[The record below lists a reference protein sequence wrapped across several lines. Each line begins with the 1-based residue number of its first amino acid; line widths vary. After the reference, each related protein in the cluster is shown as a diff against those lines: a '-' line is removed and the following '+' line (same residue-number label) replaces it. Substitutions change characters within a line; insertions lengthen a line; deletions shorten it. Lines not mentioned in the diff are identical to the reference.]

1 MTKTKILCLHGL
13 GTNAIIMYD
22 QMKTIIDN
30 NSWYIHDE
38 TISNNMYINPNAKLE
53 FHFINSPNEINQD
66 EYYLVDKE
74 VQHYYKNHKYYYW
87 YNFINCNYNKKKK
100 LYKKYFIKSLEYLKK
115 NNIQDYDIV
124 IGFSQG
130 AVIAS
135 LCVQNNLMTNAVMI
149 CSPYCLQKK
158 YYEKFNNDHNILHVI
173 GSKDTIN
180 KSSLLNI
187 LSNDSIDVYNIMN
200 KLYEGCHQ
208 KSIFDGGHV
217 IPRINKL
224 APHEQKSANDII
236 EFINNIKT
244 PIKKILIVNRGMSAL
259 KFIHSFNNQTINKKP
274 KLYGFAT
281 PNDLKSGFTYLKYLD
296 NIIKEDDDIYMNINK
311 IIETCKKYN
320 IDAVFPGWGYLSE
333 RSDFVEELEKNNI
346 IFMGPSAYTINQLGN
361 KINSMIIAQ
370 KLNVPLLEWS
380 GENPLNTLN
389 LAKEAIKR
397 ISLPAIMKHAD
408 GGGGKGIRIINNINE
423 VENAYNEVYKE
434 MNCSKETASIF
445 IMGLATNCR
454 HVEIQLLGDGD
465 DVIHLYGRDCTLQRR
480 NQKLIEEGPIIV
492 LNDRDKKIIE
502 DSAVKLAK
510 AVKYKGFGTAEFLYE
525 PDTSRITFLE
535 INTRIQVEH
544 VVSELLTGINIPYTL
559 YLISSGY
566 KLKDIIKNDITT
578 NGHVI
583 TARICAEN
591 PFNNFSPS
599 NGKINSIFLPSIP
612 NTWGYTSLVQ
622 GNIVNNIDSQFGHV
636 FAWGKNRI
644 EAIDRMIEYLD
655 KMKIVSDVYHTGSFL
670 KLILKNDKFRNNKYH
685 TQWLHSN
692 LVNQFNTNE
701 IDDLNFI
708 GAIVLGYKK
717 WTIINNEFNDLIKR
731 GHKPVKI
738 NKINL
743 KIPSINNSYEVNS
756 YNFINLNI
764 NNSKF
769 RISSN
774 NACVDFEIYQT
785 DKLSKFNI
793 VIMDKIFD
801 IDLIHLDD
809 SRLKFI
815 LNDKF
820 IEFVYMVDP
829 RYIIA
834 TTSGKITNIYNGEK
848 NNSWY
853 EMEAMKMIIKIP
865 IVGKNVKLTVQIGQN
880 IREGDQIGTKDPEN
894 KNEIINKNIDFP
906 NWIKSFPE
914 ETIQIS
920 KPIKITK
927 TDENRETKYNMLNT
941 SSIEKFISYF
951 NADKIKQLNYKN
963 NEVIKIKYSE
973 NNLLANKSSI
983 MGFKLTKSGFR
994 FVVIINDILNERG
1007 SFGKDDCIKFQKY
1020 SEYARNRKYPRLF
1033 IVASSGAKLDY
1044 HYNSDIYKLLRFDSS
1059 DKIFYINKEIYKK
1072 NNLIDEFEIDEY
1084 SKTEYKIKRIKN
1096 YGPTNL
1102 DGAALMAKE
1111 TVLSYNDGF
1120 TLTYV
1125 TGDYAVGIGAYLC
1138 RLGHRLIQKKS
1149 SSLLLTGNRALNKL
1163 LGKELYGS
1171 NIEIGGPEIMGSN
1184 GVSHMIVD
1192 TDEEAVNNMLYW
1204 TELYSSK
1211 TKKVTDIFVKPSNN
1225 TYIFQNILDKVIDN
1239 NTWMETMKDY
1249 GKTIIS
1255 GRARINKKAYGIIYS
1270 SSNNCEKIIPVDPGN
1285 LLSSSTTEI
1294 QVSSVLFPDSSYKM
1308 AQTIND
1314 VNREGLP
1321 LLMLMNARGF
1331 SGGTRDMYNEIL
1343 KFGSMIVENLTY
1355 FKQNIYIYVL
1365 PDSQIRGGSMVV
1377 MSKAINPNIRF
1388 ICDPSSNVNILEP
1401 DAGYEIIMANKL
1413 KDFTKDQIMALCKL
1427 HDNVSDEVIGID
1439 GNPLFEIIKLDDLR
1453 HIL

>member
-1 MTKTKILCLHGL
+1 MTKTKILCLHGR
-13 GTNAIIMYD
+13 GTSAAIMYN

-38 TISNNMYINPNAKLE
+38 TISNNTYNNPNAKLE
-53 FHFINSPNEINQD
+53 FHFINAPYEIPQD
-66 EYYLVDKE
+66 ENYLVDKDIK
-74 VQHYYKNHKYYYW
+74 QFYKNYKYYYW
-87 YNFINCNYNKKKK
+87 YNFKGCYDIKEKKK
-100 LYKKYFIKSLEYLKK
+100 LYKKYFIKSLDYLKE
-115 NNIQDYDIV
+115 NNIQDYDII

-130 AVIAS
+130 AVITS
-135 LCVQNNLMTNAVMI
+135 LCVKNNLTTNAVMI
-149 CSPYCLQKK
+149 CSPFCLQKK
-158 YYEKFNNDHNILHVI
+158 FYEKFNNNHNILHVI
-173 GSKDTIN
+173 GTQDTIN
-180 KSSLLNI
+180 H
-187 LSNDSIDVYNIMN
+187 SIDVYNIMN
-200 KLYEGCHQ
+200 KLYNDQHH
-208 KSIFDGGHV
+208 KSEFNGGHV
-217 IPRINKL
+217 IPRNHKL
-224 APHEQKSANDII
+224 APNEQKSATDII
-236 EFINNIKT
+236 EFLNNIKI
-244 PIKKILIVNRGMSAL
+244 PIKKILIINRGMSAL
-259 KFIHSFNNQTINKKP
+259 KFIHSFNNQKINKKP
-274 KLYGFAT
+274 QIYGFAT

-296 NIIKEDDDIYMNINK
+296 YVIKEDDDIYMNINK
-311 IIETCKKYN
+311 IIEICKKYN

-361 KINSMIIAQ
+361 KINSMIIAE

-380 GENPLNTLN
+380 GEKPLNTID
-389 LAKEAIKR
+389 LAKEAVKR

-408 GGGGKGIRIINNINE
+408 GGGGKGIRIINNITE
-423 VENAYNEVYKE
+423 VENKYNEVYKE
-434 MNCSKETASIF
+434 MNCTKDTASIF

-465 DVIHLYGRDCTLQRR
+465 DVVHLYGRDCTLQRR

-492 LNDRDKKIIE
+492 LNTDMKKLIE
-502 DSAVKLAK
+502 DSAIKLAK

-525 PDTSRITFLE
+525 PDTGRITFLE

-578 NGHVI
+578 TGHVI

-599 NGKINSIFLPSIP
+599 NGKINNIFLPSIP

-622 GNIVNNIDSQFGHV
+622 GNIVNNIDSQFGHI

-644 EAIDRMIEYLD
+644 EAIDRLIEYLD

-670 KLILKNDKFRNNKYH
+670 KLILKNDNFRNNQYH
-685 TQWLHSN
+685 TQWLESKSD
-692 LVNQFNTNE
+692 LVNQFNTSE
-701 IDDLNFI
+701 IVDLNLI
-708 GAIVLGYKK
+708 GAIVLGYTK
-717 WTIINNEFNDLIKR
+717 WAIINNEFNDLIKR
-731 GHKPVKI
+731 GHKPKKI

-743 KIPSINNSYEVNS
+743 KIPSINNSYEVNN
-756 YNFINLNI
+756 YNFIKLNI
-764 NNSKF
+764 DNSKF

-774 NACVDFEIYQT
+774 NVFVDFEIYTLLDNQ
-785 DKLSKFNI
+785 LKFNI
-793 VIMDKIFD
+793 IIMDKIFD
-801 IDLIHLDD
+801 IDLIHHDD

-820 IEFVYMVDP
+820 IEFIYMTDP

-834 TTSGKITNIYNGEK
+834 TTSGKITNIYNGK
-848 NNSWY
+848 LAFAGSLPDNSWY
-853 EMEAMKMIIKIP
+853 EMEAMKMIMKIP
-865 IVGKNVKLTVQIGQN
+865 IVGKNVILTIHIGQN

-894 KNEIINKNIDFP
+894 QNEIINKNIDFP
-906 NWIKSFPE
+906 EWIKSFQEDP
-914 ETIQIS
+914 IQMS
-920 KPIKITK
+920 KPIKNINISET
-927 TDENRETKYNMLNT
+927 RETKYNNLNT

-951 NADKIKQLNYKN
+951 KADRIKQLNYIN
-963 NEVIKIKYSE
+963 NEVKKIKYSE
-973 NNLLANKSSI
+973 NNLLENKSSI
-983 MGFKLTKSGFR
+983 MGFKLTKCGFN
-994 FVVIINDILNERG
+994 FIVIINDILNERG
-1007 SFGKDDCIKFQKY
+1007 SFGKEDCIKFQKY

-1033 IVASSGAKLDY
+1033 IVASSGARLDY
-1044 HYNSDIYKLLRFDSS
+1044 HYNSNIYKLLRFDET
-1059 DKIFYINKEIYKK
+1059 DKMFYINKEIYKN
-1072 NNLIDEFEIDEY
+1072 NNLIDEFEINEY
-1084 SKTEYKIKRIKN
+1084 SDTEYKIKRIKN

-1102 DGAALMAKE
+1102 DGAALIARE

-1138 RLGHRLIQKKS
+1138 RLGHRLIQKKTA
-1149 SSLLLTGNRALNKL
+1149 SLLLTGNRALNKL

-1171 NIEIGGPEIMGSN
+1171 NLDIGGPEIMGSN

-1192 TDEEAVNNMLYW
+1192 SDEEAINNMLYW

-1211 TKKVTDIFVKPSNN
+1211 TNKVTDIFVKPSDDPALHS
-1225 TYIFQNILDKVIDN
+1225 ILNKVIDK

-1249 GKTIIS
+1249 GKTVIS
-1255 GRARINKKAYGIIYS
+1255 GRARINDKSYGIICS
-1270 SSNNCEKIIPVDPGN
+1270 NVNNCEKRIPVDPGN
-1285 LLSSSTTEI
+1285 LLSSSITEI
-1294 QVSSVLFPDSSYKM
+1294 QATSVLFPDSSYKM

-1314 VNREGLP
+1314 VNREGIP
-1321 LLMLMNARGF
+1321 LLMLMNMRGF

-1355 FKQNIYIYVL
+1355 FKQEIYIYVL

-1388 ICDPSSNVNILEP
+1388 LCDPSSNVNILEP
-1401 DAGYEIIMANKL
+1401 EAGYEIIMANKL
-1413 KDFTKDQIMALCKL
+1413 PGFTKEQVIALCKL
-1427 HDNVSDEVIGID
+1427 HDTVSEEVMAID
-1439 GNPLFEIIKLDDLR
+1439 GKSLFEIIKLDDLK
-1453 HIL
+1453 HVL